1 MDNPAEITY
10 IGKTDFRNSMTKFGI
25 KAKDRTKHMYVIGK
39 TGTGK
44 STFLE
49 NLIVQDIYNGN
60 GVAFIDPHGGSADK
74 LLEYIPEHRIKDVI
88 YLNPSDT
95 DFPVAFNPL
104 EDVDPTR
111 RPLVVDG
118 LMTVFKKIWPEA
130 FSGRME
136 YILNN
141 VMLAL
146 LEYPNPTL
154 LSINRMLTD
163 KDFRKRV
170 IASVTDPTVRNAW
183 EELSRWDDKRW
194 SEATG
199 ALINKVGQFT
209 TNPLIRNIVGQT
221 QSTFDFRKAM
231 DERKIIIINL
241 SKGRIGEQNQ
251 PLFGAMIITKIYLA
265 AMSRADLSAQEN
277 EKVPPFYFYVD
288 EFQNFA
294 NDSFA
299 NILSE
304 ARKYK
309 LCLTVANQYVNQMA
323 ETIRDAVFGNMGTTI
338 SFRVGPLDSPLLEKV
353 FTPTFMAND
362 LENLQFGQYYVT
374 LQIDNM
380 GSRPFSALNLWPLPV
395 EPTNMKEQVI
405 DSSRNTY
412 ARKREGVEN
421 EIIEWFGFTKK
432 SESNP
437 EEKRSFEK
445 NDKSENKPW
454 DKKEY
459 TKPQV
464 SVQEKKQEKN
474 YPQKNRPQEQTIQKN
489 EQKSHTKNTQDFKK
503 EAQEDRVFPDKKEL
517 EQVQP
522 ISKKINDLLDQLE
535 KGNNHQENNKSKEYN
550 SRKLDEEIVQNIP
563 KIIVTH
569 QEKEVYKKTVS
580 IKPVN
585 DRFAKPETKNALLE
599 ALQKAQEIKKQE
611 RKPEIIDTVPINR
624 DPVLQSK
631 SLHDILQES
640 ERQRAEKV
648 DIVIEK
654 AKQIEESQSSTLSQQ
669 KLQDESLFEMPKAQK
684 EIPEEVLKKLLE

>member
-25 KAKDRTKHMYVIGK
+25 KALDRTKHMYVIGK

-49 NLIVQDIYNGN
+49 NLIVQDIHNGN
-60 GVAFIDPHGGSADK
+60 GVAFIDPHGGSAEK

-104 EDVDPTR
+104 EDTDPNR
-111 RPLVVDG
+111 RPLIVDG
-118 LMTVFKKIWPEA
+118 LMTVFKKIWPDA

-136 YILNN
+136 YILSNT
-141 VMLAL
+141 MTAL
-146 LEYPNPTL
+146 LEYPDPTL
-154 LSINRMLTD
+154 LSINRFLTN
-163 KDFRKRV
+163 KDFRKKV
-170 IASVTDPTVRNAW
+170 IASVTDPSVRDAW
-183 EELSRWDDKRW
+183 DELTKWDDKRW
-194 SEATG
+194 SEAIG
-199 ALINKVGQFT
+199 ALTNKVGQFT
-209 TNPLIRNIVGQT
+209 TNPLIRNIVGQPK
-221 QSTFDFRKAM
+221 STFDFRKAM

-265 AMSRADLSAQEN
+265 AMSRSDLNATELA
-277 EKVPPFYFYVD
+277 KVPPFYFYVD

-294 NDSFA
+294 NESFA

-309 LCLTVANQYVNQMA
+309 LCLTVANQYVNQME

-362 LENLQFGQYYVT
+362 LENLQFGQYYLT

-380 GSRPFSALNLWPLPV
+380 GSRPFSAQNLWPLPV
-395 EPTNMKEQVI
+395 DQVGLREVAIEASRKE
-405 DSSRNTY
+405 Y
-412 ARKREGVEN
+412 ARSREKVES
-421 EIIEWFGFTKK
+421 EITEWFGHNKKLDTK
-432 SESNP
+432 P
-437 EEKRSFEK
+437 DEK
-445 NDKSENKPW
+445 NDQENKQW
-454 DKKEY
+454 EKKEY
-459 TKPQV
+459 SKPHVQT
-464 SVQEKKQEKN
+464 QEKKQDKN
-474 YPQKNRPQEQTIQKN
+474 YPQKNKPQEQAIQNN
-489 EQKSHTKNTQDFKK
+489 EQKSNTKKTQDFKK

-535 KGNNHQENNKSKEYN
+535 RGDNHQENNKSKEYN
-550 SRKLDEEIVQNIP
+550 SRKLDKDIVQNIP
-563 KIIVTH
+563 KTIAAH
-569 QEKEVYKKTVS
+569 QEKEVYKKTIS

>member
-25 KAKDRTKHMYVIGK
+25 KALDRTKHMYVIGK

-49 NLIVQDIYNGN
+49 NLIVQDIHNGN
-60 GVAFIDPHGGSADK
+60 GVAFIDPHGGSAEK

-136 YILNN
+136 YILSNT
-141 VMLAL
+141 MTAL
-146 LEYPNPTL
+146 LEYPDPTL
-154 LSINRMLTD
+154 LSINRFLTN
-163 KDFRKRV
+163 KDFRKKV
-170 IASVTDPTVRNAW
+170 IASVTDPSVRDAW
-183 EELSRWDDKRW
+183 DELTKWDDKRW
-194 SEATG
+194 SEAIG
-199 ALINKVGQFT
+199 ALTNKVGQFT
-209 TNPLIRNIVGQT
+209 TNPLIRNIVGQPK
-221 QSTFDFRKAM
+221 STFDFRKAM

-265 AMSRADLSAQEN
+265 AMSRSDLNATELA
-277 EKVPPFYFYVD
+277 KVPPFYFYVD

-294 NDSFA
+294 NESFA

-309 LCLTVANQYVNQMA
+309 LCLTVANQYVNQME

-362 LENLQFGQYYVT
+362 LENLQFGQYYLT

-380 GSRPFSALNLWPLPV
+380 GSRPFSAQNLWPLPV
-395 EPTNMKEQVI
+395 DEVGLREVAIEASRKE
-405 DSSRNTY
+405 Y
-412 ARKREGVEN
+412 ARSREKVES
-421 EIIEWFGFTKK
+421 EITEWFGHNKKPDTK
-432 SESNP
+432 P
-437 EEKRSFEK
+437 DEKK
-445 NDKSENKPW
+445 GQENKQW
-454 DKKEY
+454 EKKEY
-459 TKPQV
+459 SKPQV
-464 SVQEKKQEKN
+464 QTQEKHQEKN

-503 EAQEDRVFPDKKEL
+503 EIQEDRVFPDKKEVN
-517 EQVQP
+517 QVQP

-550 SRKLDEEIVQNIP
+550 SIKLDKDIVQNIP
-563 KIIVTH
+563 KTIAAH
-569 QEKEVYKKTVS
+569 QEKEVYKKTIS

-640 ERQRAEKV
+640 ERQRVEKI

-654 AKQIEESQSSTLSQQ
+654 AKEIEESQSSTLSQQ